1 MGKIV
6 MFDLYDTLLKGVSFN
21 FKKGVEYLYE
31 TYFKDKCTLEECI
44 AFSDTF
50 LPLYLARKENN
61 TELCFI
67 TDELPQY
74 FAEYGVPLPEDLE
87 EIEYQFLEHMKED
100 ILLEEVKETLET
112 LHEKEIPMYVFSN
125 SIFTGRAASRHIAKF
140 GILPYFEKVYSSG
153 DYGVKKPGKA
163 FFQIAINEILEQYP
177 EVTQDDIFFVG
188 NDYELDA
195 VGGVGAGLHTIW
207 YNVNHLPNEKNLKVW
222 DIDDFREIVEIV
234 KL

>member
-1 MGKIV
+1 MCFATNK
-6 MFDLYDTLLKGVSFN
+6 
-21 FKKGVEYLYE
+21 

-100 ILLEEVKETLET
+100 ILLEEVKETLEA
-112 LHEKEIPMYVFSN
+112 LREKGIPMYVFSN
-125 SIFTGRAASRHIAKF
+125 SISTGRAASRHIAKF

-153 DYGVKKPGKA
+153 DYGVKKPGKE
-163 FFQIAINEILEQYP
+163 FFQIAINEILEKHPDFKFYGS
-177 EVTQDDIFFVG
+177 EEKTVT
-188 NDYELDA
+188 A
-195 VGGVGAGLHTIW
+195 KGLIVTNKMYVLKQQQLETI
-207 YNVNHLPNEKNLKVW
+207 
-222 DIDDFREIVEIV
+222 ISVEIPENAKKMQL
-234 KL
+234 KLEGF